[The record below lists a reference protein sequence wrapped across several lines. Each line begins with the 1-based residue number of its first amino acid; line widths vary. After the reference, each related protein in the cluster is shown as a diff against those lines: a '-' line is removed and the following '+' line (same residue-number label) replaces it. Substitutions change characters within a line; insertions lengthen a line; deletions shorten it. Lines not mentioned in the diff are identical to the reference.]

1 MVAEFRTI
9 LGISNCCEMDS
20 NMNGLAMSNGGEIC
34 RDGFFESEEEELQ
47 GQTAAW
53 KSTFAFAE
61 SMAVKCVVLLGIPDM
76 IARQGPRAALSLDEI
91 VAKLPTESPDSACL
105 FRIMRFLVAKGI
117 FRASKSAREGGA
129 YETRYGLTPASKWLV
144 KERELSMVP
153 MLLMQN
159 DERTLAPWH
168 HFNEC
173 VVEGGVA
180 FKKANGAEIWSYAS
194 DHPDFNNLF
203 NNAMA
208 CNARIVMKAI
218 LSKYQG
224 FHSLNSMVDVGGGTG
239 TVLAEIV
246 RAYPS
251 IRGINYDL
259 PHVVDTAPPLPGVQH
274 VGGDMFETVPTGDA
288 IFMKWIMH
296 DWNDED
302 CIKILK
308 NCRKAIPDT
317 GKVIIV
323 DVVLDA
329 DQGDNTDKKK
339 KKAVDPIVGTVFDLV
354 MVAHSSGGK
363 ERTEKEWRRI
373 LLEGGFSR
381 YNIIDI
387 PALQSVIEAFP
398 R

>member
-1 MVAEFRTI
+1 M
-9 LGISNCCEMDS
+9 S
-20 NMNGLAMSNGGEIC
+20 GLAMNNGGEIC

-47 GQTAAW
+47 GQAEAW
-53 KSTFAFAE
+53 KCTFAFAE
-61 SMAVKCVVLLGIPDM
+61 SLAVKCVILLGIPDM
-76 IARQGPRAALSLDEI
+76 IAREGSRATLSLNEI
-91 VAKLPTESPDSACL
+91 VARLPRDSPDASCL
-105 FRIMRFLVAKGI
+105 FRIMRFLVAKGV
-117 FRASKSAREGGA
+117 FRRCVVKSVEDGA
-129 YETRYGLTPASKWLV
+129 CETRYGLTPASKWLV

-168 HFNEC
+168 RFNEC
-173 VVEGGVA
+173 VLDGGIA
-180 FKKANGAEIWSYAS
+180 FERANGAEIWSYAS
-194 DHPDFNNLF
+194 AYPDFNHLF

-208 CNARIVMKAI
+208 CNARIVMKAL

-224 FHSLNSMVDVGGGTG
+224 FHALNSFVDVGGGTG
-239 TVLAEIV
+239 TAVAEIV

-251 IRGINYDL
+251 IKGINYDL
-259 PHVVDTAPPLPGVQH
+259 PHVVATAPHIPGVEH

-296 DWNDED
+296 DWSDED

-308 NCRKAIPDT
+308 NCRKAIPET
-317 GKVIIV
+317 GKVIIL
-323 DVVLDA
+323 DVVLGA
-329 DQGDNTDKKK
+329 DHGNDIDKKK
-339 KKAVDPIVGTVFDLV
+339 AAAAMDPNLNTVFDLV
-354 MVAHSSGGK
+354 MVAHTSGGK
-363 ERTEKEWRRI
+363 ERTEEEWKKV
-373 LLEGGFSR
+373 LWDGGFGH

>member
-1 MVAEFRTI
+1 
-9 LGISNCCEMDS
+9 
-20 NMNGLAMSNGGEIC
+20 
-34 RDGFFESEEEELQ
+34 
-47 GQTAAW
+47 
-53 KSTFAFAE
+53 
-61 SMAVKCVVLLGIPDM
+61 
-76 IARQGPRAALSLDEI
+76 
-91 VAKLPTESPDSACL
+91 
-105 FRIMRFLVAKGI
+105 
-117 FRASKSAREGGA
+117 
-129 YETRYGLTPASKWLV
+129 
-144 KERELSMVP
+144 MVP
-153 MLLMQN
+153 MVLMQS
-159 DERTLAPWH
+159 DERTMAPWH
-168 HFNEC
+168 RFNEC
-173 VVEGGVA
+173 VLDGGVA
-180 FKKANGAEIWSYAS
+180 FERANGADIWAYAS
-194 DHPDFNNLF
+194 AHPDFNHLF

-208 CNARIVMKAI
+208 CNARIVMKAL
-218 LSKYQG
+218 LSKYRG
-224 FHSLNSMVDVGGGTG
+224 FDGLTSLVDVGGGTG

>member
-1 MVAEFRTI
+1 M
-9 LGISNCCEMDS
+9 S
-20 NMNGLAMSNGGEIC
+20 GLAMNNGAEIS

-47 GQTAAW
+47 GQAEAW
-53 KSTFAFAE
+53 KFTFAFVE
-61 SMAVKCVVLLGIPDM
+61 SLAVKSVVLLGIPDM
-76 IARQGPRAALSLDEI
+76 IFREGPRATLSLNEI
-91 VAKLPTESPDSACL
+91 VARLPTDSPDASCL
-105 FRIMRFLVAKGI
+105 FRIMRFLVAKGV
-117 FRASKSAREGGA
+117 FRASVVKSAVDGA
-129 YETRYGLTPASKWLV
+129 TETRYGLTPASKWLV

-159 DERTLAPWH
+159 DQRTVAPWH
-168 HFNEC
+168 RFNEC
-173 VVEGGVA
+173 VVAGGIA
-180 FKKANGAEIWSYAS
+180 FERANGAEIWSYAS

-203 NNAMA
+203 NDAMA
-208 CNARIVMKAI
+208 CNARIVMKAL

-224 FHSLNSMVDVGGGTG
+224 FHSLNSLVDVGGGTG
-239 TVLAEIV
+239 TAVAEIV
-246 RAYPS
+246 RAYPF

-259 PHVVDTAPPLPGVQH
+259 PHVVATAPYLPGVDH
-274 VGGDMFETVPTGDA
+274 VGGDMFKTVPNGDA

-296 DWNDED
+296 DWNDEN

-308 NCRKAIPDT
+308 NCRKAIPET

-329 DQGDNTDKKK
+329 DEGDNIDKKK
-339 KKAVDPIVGTVFDLV
+339 KKALDPTLGIVFDLV

-363 ERTEKEWRRI
+363 ERTEKEWKAI
-373 LLEGGFSR
+373 LLEGGFTR
-381 YNIIDI
+381 YNIVDI

>member
-1 MVAEFRTI
+1 MSGPA
-9 LGISNCCEMDS
+9 MK
-20 NMNGLAMSNGGEIC
+20 NGSEIC

-47 GQTAAW
+47 GQAEAW
-53 KSTFAFAE
+53 RSTFAFAE
-61 SMAVKCVVLLGIPDM
+61 SLAVKCVVLLGIPDM
-76 IARQGPRAALSLDEI
+76 IAREGPRATLSLNEI
-91 VAKLPTESPDSACL
+91 AARLPADSPDTSCL
-105 FRIMRFLVAKGI
+105 FRIMRFLVAKGV
-117 FRASKSAREGGA
+117 FRASVVKSAEAGA
-129 YETRYGLTPASKWLV
+129 FETRYGLTPASKWFV

-159 DERTLAPWH
+159 DERTVAPWH

-173 VVEGGVA
+173 VVDGGIA
-180 FKKANGAEIWSYAS
+180 FERANGAEIWSYAS
-194 DHPDFNNLF
+194 DHPDFNHLF
-203 NNAMA
+203 NDAMA
-208 CNARIVMKAI
+208 CNARIVMKAL

-224 FHSLNSMVDVGGGTG
+224 FQSLNSLVDVGGGTG
-239 TVLAEIV
+239 TAVAEIV
-246 RAYPS
+246 RAYPF
-251 IRGINYDL
+251 IKGINYDL
-259 PHVVDTAPPLPGVQH
+259 PHVVATARRLPGVEH

-296 DWNDED
+296 DWSDED

-323 DVVLDA
+323 DVVLEA
-329 DQGDNTDKKK
+329 DQGDDIVKKK
-339 KKAVDPIVGTVFDLV
+339 KKALDPNLGIVFDLV

-363 ERTEKEWRRI
+363 ERTEKEWKTI
-373 LLEGGFSR
+373 LLEGGFGR

>member
-1 MVAEFRTI
+1 MPTI
-9 LGISNCCEMDS
+9 SGISDWCAMDS
-20 NMNGLAMSNGGEIC
+20 NMNGLAKSNGCEIS

-47 GQTAAW
+47 GQAEAW
-53 KSTFAFAE
+53 KCTFAFAE
-61 SMAVKCVVLLGIPDM
+61 SLAVKCVVLLGIPDM
-76 IARQGPRAALSLDEI
+76 IAREGPRATLSLGEI
-91 VAKLPTESPDSACL
+91 VAKLPTESPDAACL

-129 YETRYGLTPASKWLV
+129 FETRYGLTPASKWLV
-144 KERELSMVP
+144 KGRELSMAP

-159 DERTLAPWH
+159 DKTTLAPWH

-173 VVEGGVA
+173 VLEGGVA
-180 FKKANGAEIWSYAS
+180 FQKANGAEIWSYAS

-224 FHSLNSMVDVGGGTG
+224 FHSLNSLVDVGGGTG
-239 TVLAEIV
+239 TAVAEIV
-246 RAYPS
+246 RAYPF
-251 IRGINYDL
+251 ITGINYDL
-259 PHVVDTAPPLPGVQH
+259 PHVVATASSLSGVQH

-329 DQGDNTDKKK
+329 DQGDNTDKKR

-363 ERTEKEWRRI
+363 ERTEKEWKRI

-381 YNIIDI
+381 YNIIEI

>member
-1 MVAEFRTI
+1 MESK
-9 LGISNCCEMDS
+9 LS
-20 NMNGLAMSNGGEIC
+20 GLAMSNAGEIC

-47 GQTAAW
+47 GQAEAW
-53 KSTFAFAE
+53 KCTFAFAE
-61 SMAVKCVVLLGIPDM
+61 SLAVKCVVLLGIPDM
-76 IARQGPRAALSLDEI
+76 IAREGPRATLSLGEI
-91 VAKLPTESPDSACL
+91 VAKLPTESPDAACL

-129 YETRYGLTPASKWLV
+129 FETRYGLTPASKWLV
-144 KERELSMVP
+144 KGRELSMAP

-159 DERTLAPWH
+159 DETTLAPWH

-173 VVEGGVA
+173 VLEGGVA
-180 FKKANGAEIWSYAS
+180 FQKANGAEIWSYAS

-224 FHSLNSMVDVGGGTG
+224 FHSLNSLVDVGGGTG
-239 TVLAEIV
+239 TAVAEIV
-246 RAYPS
+246 RAYPF

-259 PHVVDTAPPLPGVQH
+259 PHVVATASSLSGVQH

-329 DQGDNTDKKK
+329 DQGDNTDKKR

-363 ERTEKEWRRI
+363 ERSEKEWKRI

-381 YNIIDI
+381 YNIIEI

>member
-1 MVAEFRTI
+1 
-9 LGISNCCEMDS
+9 
-20 NMNGLAMSNGGEIC
+20 
-34 RDGFFESEEEELQ
+34 
-47 GQTAAW
+47 
-53 KSTFAFAE
+53 
-61 SMAVKCVVLLGIPDM
+61 M
-76 IARQGPRAALSLDEI
+76 IAREGPRATLSLNEI
-91 VAKLPTESPDSACL
+91 AARLPADSPDTSCL
-105 FRIMRFLVAKGI
+105 FRIMRFLVAKGV
-117 FRASKSAREGGA
+117 FRASVVKSAEAGA
-129 YETRYGLTPASKWLV
+129 FETRYGLTPASKWFV

-159 DERTLAPWH
+159 DERTVAPWH

-173 VVEGGVA
+173 VVDGGIA
-180 FKKANGAEIWSYAS
+180 FERANGAEIWSYAS
-194 DHPDFNNLF
+194 DHPDFNHLF
-203 NNAMA
+203 NDAMA
-208 CNARIVMKAI
+208 CNARIVMKAL

-224 FHSLNSMVDVGGGTG
+224 FQSLNSLVDVGGGTG
-239 TVLAEIV
+239 TAVAELV
-246 RAYPS
+246 RAYPF
-251 IRGINYDL
+251 IKGINYDL
-259 PHVVDTAPPLPGVQH
+259 PHVVATARRLPGVEH

-296 DWNDED
+296 DWSDED

-329 DQGDNTDKKK
+329 DQGDDIVKKK
-339 KKAVDPIVGTVFDLV
+339 KKALDPNLGIVFDLV

-363 ERTEKEWRRI
+363 ERTEKEWKTL
-373 LLEGGFSR
+373 LLEGGFGR